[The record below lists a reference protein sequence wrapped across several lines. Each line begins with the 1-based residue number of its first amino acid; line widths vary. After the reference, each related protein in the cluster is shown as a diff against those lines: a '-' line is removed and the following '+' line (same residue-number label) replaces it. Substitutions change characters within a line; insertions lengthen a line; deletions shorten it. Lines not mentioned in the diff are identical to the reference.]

1 MSDKRKP
8 RAGGRRLMTT
18 MEKRNALAVK
28 SSMFIPVA
36 LDELKNAERFI
47 VEGKLKE
54 VSTCIAEAHRH
65 LQFLREPFDEACAE
79 YNAEQSVEK

>member
-1 MSDKRKP
+1 
-8 RAGGRRLMTT
+8 MTT

-65 LQFLREPFDEACAE
+65 LQFLREAFDPLRSRANPHRERE
-79 YNAEQSVEK
+79 I